1 MADAFGWFINA
12 LEEMAESADDI
23 FIVTSFEISSSVVLD
38 DEESDD
44 DLVEMGVGAISLG
57 GSPTADDGIDSVLRS
72 SVAGEGC
79 VGEGGGDSP

>member
-12 LEEMAESADDI
+12 LDEMAESADEI

-38 DEESDD
+38 DEESED

-57 GSPTADDGIDSVLRS
+57 GSPTDDGIDSVLRS

-79 VGEGGGDSP
+79 VGDGGGDSP